1 MAEIVPFRGVLY
13 DPAKVGDISRVVS
26 PPYDVIGPTEQAD
39 FYNRHSCNIVRL
51 ELGRDEPGDTV
62 GANRYTRAKA
72 YLEEWLRKGDLRRDN
87 RPGIYLYAI
96 QYRPPSGEELTMCG
110 FLSLV
115 TLEEFGTGRIFP
127 HENTRAAAKSDRYQ
141 LLETCRSNFSPIFSL
156 YSDPEGRIMRVLEK
170 SVDEDKPRIDVT
182 DDDGVRHRVWT
193 VHNEAVLAEAVAL
206 MAPLPLFIADGHH
219 RYESALRYRNA
230 QRESQPSADRL
241 PSDLVLMYFS
251 NLDNAGLTILPTHRL
266 IHGPLPCP
274 VEEFRKRMTENFT
287 VKEFPFTRA
296 TEAAVRERFLR
307 ALRAARSSKEHVLGM
322 AVHGESQY
330 DLYALNAKGDSKL
343 GASARD
349 RLDVSLLQQLVLRD
363 AMRMTAH
370 DEERLTYMKDEEAV
384 FRAVAA
390 GDCEMAILLNPPKI
404 TEVKDVASAGDRMPH
419 KSTYFYPKPLTGLVI
434 NKMD

>member
-1 MAEIVPFRGVLY
+1 
-13 DPAKVGDISRVVS
+13 
-26 PPYDVIGPTEQAD
+26 
-39 FYNRHSCNIVRL
+39 
-51 ELGRDEPGDTV
+51 
-62 GANRYTRAKA
+62 
-72 YLEEWLRKGDLRRDN
+72 
-87 RPGIYLYAI
+87 
-96 QYRPPSGEELTMCG
+96 
-110 FLSLV
+110 
-115 TLEEFGTGRIFP
+115 
-127 HENTRAAAKSDRYQ
+127 
-141 LLETCRSNFSPIFSL
+141 
-156 YSDPEGRIMRVLEK
+156 MRVLEK

-287 VKEFPFTRA
+287 VKEFPFTNA

-330 DLYALNAKGDSKL
+330 DLYMLNAKGESKL
-343 GASARD
+343 GVSARD

-370 DEERLTYMKDEEAV
+370 DEERLTYMKDE
-384 FRAVAA
+384 
-390 GDCEMAILLNPPKI
+390 DLLNPPKI
-404 TEVKDVASAGDRMPH
+404 TEVKDVARAGDRMPH

-434 NKMD
+434 NKMDLIPRPSRRLSP